1 MIRRL
6 ALTGC
11 LAIGLGLLA
20 ACDSAEERA
29 QEHFEKGMSLLQEG
43 DVDRALVE
51 FRNVFQ
57 LDGYHKEARLAYA
70 RVEEERGNVPEAYS
84 QYLRLVEQ
92 YPEDLDGQRALARL
106 ATEIGKWDDAERHA
120 TAAAALAPEDPVI
133 QGVQTSLAY
142 RQARKDNDPKAA
154 ETAVHKAQALLE
166 DEPGLNSA
174 RRVVIDDL
182 LTRQAW
188 PEALEAVDA
197 ALEQTPDE
205 RRLWQIRLGVLEQ
218 LGRDEEIETQL
229 REMIERFPED
239 EQIQSMMLRWYI
251 SRGRTDAAE
260 DYLRSRIEPGDDDPA
275 ARVELLRFM
284 ARMKGTEPAREEVN
298 RILEESGAEGANA
311 QLFRSIRAGLD
322 FDAGRRDEAIA
333 EMESILEEAE
343 PSEQTDRIKVALA
356 QMRIATGN
364 PVGARAL
371 VEEVLEHDPSQVE
384 ALKLKASWLI
394 DDDRT
399 GDALIDLRQALD
411 QKPDDPEVMTLMA
424 RAHERAGN
432 RDLMAEMLG
441 LAAEASG
448 NAPEEALRYARYLI
462 QEEKYL
468 PAEDVLKAALRLQ
481 TANIPLLKTLGELYV
496 RMEDWGRTQG
506 VIDRL
511 GELEDPAAETAAR
524 ELTARLLAGQQN
536 EEELRGFL
544 NSIAEGQGGLQGI
557 ASRIR
562 LRLSEGDVEGALKMV
577 REEIEKA
584 PDEPRLRFIEGTIL
598 ARDGQTEE
606 AREILRDL
614 AGAHPEND
622 RIWMA
627 LYNLQRSEGD
637 PEGASEVLDEG
648 LAAAPDSDSL
658 RWAKAGELERGG
670 DIDGAIAI
678 YEDLYEKNSD
688 SAVIA
693 NNLASLISSYREDDE
708 SLERAYRVARR
719 LRGTDVPAFQ
729 DTYGW
734 ITFRLGNH
742 QEALDYLEPA
752 AEGLPETPIVQYHLA
767 RTYVALDRPEEAL
780 ESFRRTAEL
789 VARQTGA
796 RPPYMEEVDSEIARL
811 EAEAAE
817 AGDAETGTGET
828 GAESGTGA
836 ETGTSSEPEN

>member
-29 QEHFEKGMSLLQEG
+29 QEHFEKGMALLQEG

-57 LDGYHKEARLAYA
+57 LNGYHKDARLAYA

-106 ATEIGKWDDAERHA
+106 ATEIGKWDEAERHA
-120 TAAAALAPEDPVI
+120 TAAAALAPTDPVI
-133 QGVQTSLAY
+133 RGVQASLAY
-142 RQARKDNDPKAA
+142 RQARMDNDPKAA
-154 ETAVHKAQALLE
+154 EAAVHKAQALLK

-197 ALEQTPDE
+197 ALEDTPND
-205 RRLWQIRLGVLEQ
+205 RRIWQIRLGVLEQ
-218 LGRDEEIETQL
+218 LGRDDEIESQL
-229 REMIERFPED
+229 KEMIERFPED
-239 EQIQSMMLRWYI
+239 EQVQGMLLRWYI
-251 SRGRTDAAE
+251 SRNRTEAAE
-260 DYLRSRIEPGDDDPA
+260 EYLRKRVEPDAEDPSA
-275 ARVELLRFM
+275 QVELLQFL
-284 ARMKGTEPAREEVN
+284 ARMEGPEAAREEADRV
-298 RILEESGAEGANA
+298 LEESGTEGANA
-311 QLFRSIRAGLD
+311 ELFRSIRAGLD
-322 FDAGRRDEAIA
+322 FDLGNRDAAIA
-333 EMESILEEAE
+333 EMEEILEQAGS
-343 PSEQTDRIKVALA
+343 SEQTDRIKVALA
-356 QMRIATGN
+356 RMRIATGN
-364 PVGARAL
+364 AVGARAL

-411 QKPDDPEVMTLMA
+411 QSPNDPGIMSLMA

-432 RDLMAEMLG
+432 RELMAEMLG
-441 LAAEASG
+441 LAAEASN

-462 QEEKYL
+462 QEKKYL
-468 PAEDVLKAALRLQ
+468 PAEDVLKASLRLQ
-481 TANIPLLKTLGELYV
+481 STDLTLLKTLGELYV
-496 RMEDWGRTQG
+496 QMEDWARLQG

-511 GELEDPAAETAAR
+511 EGLEDPAAKNAAR
-524 ELTARLLAGQQN
+524 ELTARQLAGQQN
-536 EEELRGFL
+536 EEELRSFL
-544 NSIAEGQGGLQGI
+544 GSIAEGQGGLQGL

-562 LRLSEGDVEGALKMV
+562 LRIAEGDLEGALQMV
-577 REEIEKA
+577 RAEIETS
-584 PDEPRLRFIEGTIL
+584 PEEPRLRFIEGTIL
-598 ARDGQTEE
+598 ARDGKTEE
-606 AREILRDL
+606 AREIFRDL
-614 AGAHPEND
+614 AGKYPKND
-622 RIWMA
+622 RVWMA
-627 LYNLQRSEGD
+627 LYNLRRSEGD
-637 PEGASEVLDEG
+637 PEGASKVLDEA
-648 LAAAPDSDSL
+648 LEAAPDSNAL
-658 RWAKAGELERGG
+658 RWGKAGELERSG

-678 YEDLYEKNSD
+678 YEDLYKANSD
-688 SAVIA
+688 SAVLA

-734 ITFRLGNH
+734 ITFRLGNL

-752 AEGLPETPIVQYHLA
+752 AKGLPQDPIVQYHLA
-767 RTYVALDRPEEAL
+767 RAYVGVDRPKEAL
-780 ESFRRTAEL
+780 ESFRRSAAIVAE
-789 VARQTGA
+789 RSGA
-796 RPPYMEEVDSEIARL
+796 RPPYMDEVESEIARL
-811 EAEAAE
+811 EAANS
-817 AGDAETGTGET
+817 GDE
-828 GAESGTGA
+828 AESGTGDEET
-836 ETGTSSEPEN
+836 ETGTNSGNND